1 MSDWSRLK
9 DEETL
14 KLTEIYQ
21 DKVNSDSLRENAF
34 HALCHRFKKDIL
46 DKCEITSKRFGHDI
60 TVAEQVTTAT
70 FSSYAKKGDFQIS
83 KAKTKNVDYAFKN
96 YLFKIARN
104 EFTNYYRQQ
113 QRKHNNPFDGSEE
126 IVTELPHL
134 QGVHLNMEQAIL
146 IKAIE
151 SLTPA
156 QRTVYLT
163 YTKYEKLGFNLPKK
177 LREELR
183 GHLGGIAQST
193 VRTYKKEALDRIKSY
208 KEIMNLTKELSDG
221 KI

>member
-1 MSDWSRLK
+1 MSDWTRLK

-14 KLTEIYQ
+14 QLTEIYQ
-21 DKVNSDSLRENAF
+21 DKGNSDSLRENAF
-34 HALCHRFKKDIL
+34 HALCYRFKNDVL
-46 DKCEITSKRFGHDI
+46 NKCEITSKRFGHDI
-60 TVAEQVTTAT
+60 TVAELVATAT

-83 KAKTKNVDYAFKN
+83 KASIKNVDDAFKN
-96 YLFKIARN
+96 YLYKIARN

-113 QRKHNNPFDGSEE
+113 QRKVNNPFDGSEE
-126 IVTELPHL
+126 IVTELPNL
-134 QGVHLNMEQAIL
+134 KGTQLNMEQSII

-163 YTKYEKLGFNLPKK
+163 YKKYEKLGFNLPKK

-183 GHLGGIAQST
+183 AHLGGIEQST
-193 VRTYKKEALDRIKSY
+193 VRTYKKEAIDKIKSY
-208 KEIMNLTKELSDG
+208 TEVMNLTKELSDG